1 MIELY
6 ALLCVAA
13 LAVVVIS
20 KDRRLMNAATVVDA
34 AGCLALA
41 VYGLAAVPMPVYY
54 LADRLFALTN
64 LGLYMV
70 ASASAVFLLAAVY
83 SDGYVPDLLNMG
95 AMKRENLRLFYVSFN
110 LLLLSVILAFLSN
123 SLALFWVFTELTTL
137 FSCVLIISV
146 RDRGVIHAALNYVFI
161 ASAAMIFSFMGIL
174 MVYALTQ
181 RGGGVVALNW
191 DSLAAGASSF
201 NPSLL
206 GLAAVFM
213 FIGFAA
219 KAAVAPFHT
228 GLAPVYGRGPVIF
241 SILSGSL
248 LTIGVYGLIRV
259 NSVVAAT
266 AAAPTFSMIL
276 ICFGVFTIAVAGFT
290 MLAQR
295 RLRRLFAFSSVENMG
310 VALIAVGV
318 GTPVALLWVLYHV
331 AAHALAKALIFF
343 SHGILRV
350 QYRSV
355 DDEKVVNLIR
365 LQPLAFAGL
374 IVGSAAVIGAPLL
387 PIFMSK
393 FFILSELARLSP
405 ILLGLTILLLA
416 VVAIAVGYSLM
427 RVVTRVEGG
436 GPEAVAIPSS
446 MRAPIVALILIL
458 FVLGLAMPEGLRA
471 VLAGALAE
479 LGV

>member
-6 ALLCVAA
+6 TLLCVAV
-13 LAVVVIS
+13 LSVVVAS
-20 KDRRLMNAATVVDA
+20 KNRRLMNAVTVIDAT
-34 AGCLALA
+34 GCLVLA
-41 VYGLAAVPMPVYY
+41 TYGLIAIPLPVYY
-54 LADRLFALTN
+54 FADRLFAVTN
-64 LGLYMV
+64 IGLYMV

-83 SDGYVPDLLNMG
+83 SDGYVPDLLNVG
-95 AMKRENLRLFYVSFN
+95 AMKRENLRLYYVSFN
-110 LLLLSVILAFLSN
+110 LLLLSVVLAFFSN

-137 FSCVLIISV
+137 FSCVLIVSV
-146 RDRGVIHAALNYVFI
+146 RDREVIHAALNYVFI

-174 MVYALTQ
+174 MIYALTQ
-181 RGGGVVALNW
+181 QGGSVALNW
-191 DSLAAGASSF
+191 DSLAAGASLF

-241 SILSGSL
+241 NILSGAL
-248 LTIGVYGLIRV
+248 ITIGVYGLMRV
-259 NSVVAAT
+259 NSIVAST

-276 ICFGVFTIAVAGFT
+276 ISFGVFTIAIAGFT

-318 GTPVALLWVLYHV
+318 GTPVALLWVLYHLM
-331 AAHALAKALIFF
+331 AHALAKALIFF
-343 SHGILRV
+343 SHGVLRV
-350 QYRSV
+350 QYRSI
-355 DDEKVVNLIR
+355 DDEKIVNLIR

-374 IVGSAAVIGAPLL
+374 MVGSAAVIGAPLL
-387 PIFMSK
+387 PIFLSK
-393 FFILSELARLSP
+393 FFILTELACLSP
-405 ILLGLTILLLA
+405 ILLGLTILLLT

-427 RVVTRVEGG
+427 RVVTRVEDG
-436 GPEAVAIPSS
+436 GPQAVATLSS
-446 MRAPIVALILIL
+446 MKAPIAVLILIL
-458 FVLGLAMPEGLRA
+458 FILGLAMPEGLRTI
-471 VLAGALAE
+471 LESALAE

>member
-6 ALLCVAA
+6 TLLCVAA
-13 LAVVVIS
+13 LAVVVAS
-20 KDRRLMNAATVVDA
+20 KNRRLMNAATVIYA
-34 AGCLALA
+34 AACLGLA
-41 VYGLAAVPMPVYY
+41 IYGLIAAPLPIYY

-64 LGLYMV
+64 TGLYMV

-83 SDGYVPDLLNMG
+83 SDGYVPDLLNVG
-95 AMKRENLRLFYVSFN
+95 AMKRENLRLYYVSFN
-110 LLLLSVILAFLSN
+110 LLLLSVVLAFLSN

-137 FSCVLIISV
+137 FSCVLIVSV
-146 RDRGVIHAALNYVFI
+146 RDRGAIHAALNYVFI

-181 RGGGVVALNW
+181 QGGSIALNW
-191 DSLAAGASSF
+191 DSLAAGASLF

-219 KAAVAPFHT
+219 KAAIAPFHT

-241 SILSGSL
+241 NILSGSL
-248 LTIGVYGLIRV
+248 ITIGIYGLMRV
-259 NSVVAAT
+259 NSVVAT
-266 AAAPTFSMIL
+266 TVAAPTFSLIL
-276 ICFGVFTIAVAGFT
+276 IGFGVLTIAVAGFT

-318 GTPVALLWVLYHV
+318 GTPVALLWVLYHLM
-331 AAHALAKALIFF
+331 AHALAKALIFF
-343 SHGILRV
+343 SHGVLRV

-374 IVGSAAVIGAPLL
+374 VVGSAAVIGAPLL
-387 PIFMSK
+387 PIFLSK

-427 RVVTRVEGG
+427 RVVTRVEDGG
-436 GPEAVAIPSS
+436 AQPATVSRS
-446 MRAPIVALILIL
+446 MVAPIIVLILIL
-458 FVLGLAMPEGLRA
+458 FMLGIAMPEGLRA
-471 VLAGALAE
+471 ILAGALAE